1 MVKELHSKEDL
12 RKEVLEQNGY
22 VLLNLRADWCRPCQ
36 VMRPVFE
43 ATEMDFAGKIRLC
56 SLDVD
61 EQAELSELFHA
72 EGIPTYILF
81 HDGKEIGRIIGYR
94 QKAKFQE
101 ILQELLKK

>member
-1 MVKELHSKEDL
+1 MVKEIHSIEDL
-12 RKEVLEQNGY
+12 RKEVLEQEGY
-22 VLLNLRADWCRPCQ
+22 VLLNLRAGWCRPCQ

-43 ATEMDFAGKIRLC
+43 STETDFSGKIRLC

-61 EQAELSELFHA
+61 EQAELSEMFCT

-101 ILQELLKK
+101 ILQEFLKK